1 MKRRVLT
8 VVLAVLLAAV
18 GTAGVLAYVRQ
29 ADNRA
34 LAGQQAVSVLVA
46 GKLIPSGTSAA
57 TALRDGLLTTQQLPA
72 ASVPSDAMSSV
83 APGLSTLVLSA
94 DIQPGQLLLRPMLVT
109 AVQQSG
115 GLVIPPGMVAVTI
128 SLCLTEAVANNVR
141 AGSEVEVFNTS
152 SATDGSLTS
161 GYNCNPP
168 HTQQAPGSAR
178 TSSVLPRV
186 QVLAVGPASATGQA
200 SSQSGSGTV
209 AAATSGTSATSATS
223 SSSNVLVTL
232 AVTQANAQ
240 RLIQLAV
247 TGLPYL
253 ALLTDSAQT
262 RVDTRLVPPSGHRQP
277 AASPP
282 AKP

>member
-8 VVLAVLLAAV
+8 VALAVLLAAL

-29 ADNRA
+29 ADHRA

-57 TALRDGLLTTQQLPA
+57 TALRDGLLSTQQLPA
-72 ASVPSDAMSSV
+72 ASVPSDAMRSV
-83 APGLSTLVLSA
+83 APGVSSLVLSS
-94 DIQPGQLLLRPMLVT
+94 DVQPGQLLLRPMLVT

-128 SLCLTEAVANNVR
+128 NLCLPEAVADNIR

-152 SATDGSLTS
+152 APKDDSLTA

-168 HTQQAPGSAR
+168 HEQQAYGGSH
-178 TSSVLPRV
+178 TSTVLPRV
-186 QVLAVGPASATGQA
+186 QVLAVGPASATGPS
-200 SSQSGSGTV
+200 SSQSSSGTV
-209 AAATSGTSATSATS
+209 AAATAGSSATSASS
-223 SSSNVLVTL
+223 SSSNVLVTV

-240 RLIQLAV
+240 RLIQLTV

-262 RVDTRLVPPSGHRQP
+262 KVDTRLVPPSGHRQQ
-277 AASPP
+277 AGSPP